1 MREIVIIVQVMSSPQ
16 IPSTW
21 PVQLAFPA
29 ELSLIIAEAAAD
41 SIRRALQ
48 PARTA
53 RRPHRGS
60 TLRPGVQTPLWTVLA
75 ATVRAR
81 LTRYGEPAKL
91 ARLLGL
97 PRQRVHELLNSRTH
111 QPDAERTL
119 LLLIWLQA
127 RTEGRDL
134 G

>member
-1 MREIVIIVQVMSSPQ
+1 MSSPQ
-16 IPSTW
+16 LLPAW
-21 PVQLAFPA
+21 PVQLSFPA
-29 ELSLIIAEAAAD
+29 ELSFIIAEAAAD
-41 SIRRALQ
+41 SIRRALK
-48 PARTA
+48 PVRAA
-53 RRPHRGS
+53 RRPRRGS
-60 TLRPGVQTPLWTVLA
+60 TLRPGVQTPLWNALA
-75 ATVRAR
+75 AAVRAR

-97 PRQRVHELLNSRTH
+97 PRQRMHELLNARTH